1 MLRGRVE
8 PVMTASKVGIAALV
22 VAGDNVSLLFIV
34 LVVYV
39 QNGVRGQNC
48 NGEGARWIGEPA

>member
-1 MLRGRVE
+1 
-8 PVMTASKVGIAALV
+8 MTASMVGIAAMV

-48 NGEGARWIGEPA
+48 NGDGARWKGEPA